1 MRRLNA
7 FHCLALISILF
18 TACQPNVGGSV
29 SFMVF
34 GDPAELAAYQTLV
47 DSFSER
53 YPSIQVELIHIP
65 GEAEYRNRITA
76 DLIGG
81 NPADVVLINY
91 RHYAAFA
98 SLGALEPLGGYLEKS
113 RLLSKRSFYAQAI
126 AAFSWNDQLICIP
139 QNISSLVV
147 YYNKDLFDQAE
158 IPYPAEGWT
167 WLDFLSAAQVL
178 TKDFDHDGKR
188 DQFGAGIE
196 PSLVRLAPFIWQA
209 GGHLV
214 DDRVNPSTLVLDQ
227 PGEVK
232 AERFFVGLQTVYHV
246 VPNAEQ
252 EAAENSESR
261 FINGRLAMFFNSRR
275 GVPTYRE
282 SVAFDWDVAP
292 MPRADFEVNILHSDA
307 YCLTGAS
314 QNKDAAWKF
323 IEFANSMEGQTIIA
337 RTGRTVPSLISVAH
351 SPAFLDPD
359 AQPASNH
366 VFLDAIPTIR
376 ALPIHPNWAEIE
388 EITSEELALAFY
400 GEVSVQEA
408 MQRANLRT
416 REYFE

>member
-1 MRRLNA
+1 MKRLTV
-7 FHCLALISILF
+7 FLFLALISILF
-18 TACQPNVGGSV
+18 SACQPNVAGTV

-47 DSFSER
+47 DSFSEQ

-65 GEAEYRNRITA
+65 GQDEYRKRIAA
-76 DLIGG
+76 DLIAG

-91 RHYAAFA
+91 RRYAAFA
-98 SLGALEPLGGYLEKS
+98 SLGALEPLDGYLEKS
-113 RLLSKRSFYAQAI
+113 RLLKKRDFYPEAI
-126 AAFSWNDQLICIP
+126 EPFIWNGKLMCIP

-147 YYNKDLFDQAE
+147 YYNKDLFDQAGL
-158 IPYPAEGWT
+158 PYPAKGWT
-167 WLDFLSAAQVL
+167 WLDFLAAAQVL
-178 TKDFDHDGKR
+178 TKDFDHDGSR

-196 PSLVRLAPFIWQA
+196 PSLIRLAPFIWQA

-214 DDRVNPSTLVLDQ
+214 DDRANPSTLVLDQ
-227 PGEVK
+227 PGEIK

-252 EAAENSESR
+252 ESAEDSESR
-261 FINGRLAMFFNSRR
+261 FMNGRLAMFFNSRR

-282 SVAFDWDVAP
+282 SVSFDWDVAP
-292 MPRADFEVNILHSDA
+292 LPRADFEVNILHSDG
-307 YCLTGAS
+307 YCLTSAS
-314 QNKDAAWKF
+314 QNKAAAWTF
-323 IEFANSMEGQTIIA
+323 IEFANSVEGQTIIA
-337 RTGRTVPSLISVAH
+337 RTGRTVPSLISVAK
-351 SPAFLDPD
+351 SPTFLDPD
-359 AQPASNH
+359 ARPASSQ

-376 ALPIHPNWAEIE
+376 ALPIHPHWAEIE

-400 GEVSVQEA
+400 GEVSIQEA

>member
-1 MRRLNA
+1 MRRLVV
-7 FHCLALISILF
+7 ILF
-18 TACQPNVGGSV
+18 AFICIFLTACQPRLAGTV

-34 GDPAELAAYQTLV
+34 GDPAELAAYQTLI
-47 DSFSER
+47 DAFSEK
-53 YPSIQVELIHIP
+53 YPSIHVELIHIP
-65 GEAEYRNRITA
+65 GQEEDRKRITA
-76 DLIGG
+76 DILAGT
-81 NPADVVLINY
+81 PADVLLINY
-91 RHYAAFA
+91 RGYAAFA
-98 SLGALEPLGGYLEKS
+98 SLGAFEPLERYLQQS
-113 RLLSKRSFYAQAI
+113 RLIKERDFYPEAI
-126 AAFSWNDQLICIP
+126 EPFVWNDQLMCIP

-158 IPYPAEGWT
+158 VPYPTKGWT
-167 WLDFLSAAQVL
+167 WLDFLSAAQAL
-178 TKDFDHDGKR
+178 TKDFDHDGSR

-214 DDRVNPSTLVLDQ
+214 DDRTNPSTLVLDQ
-227 PGEVK
+227 EGEVR
-232 AERFFVGLQTVYHV
+232 AERFFVALQTVYHV

-252 EAAENSESR
+252 EAAEDSQSR

-292 MPRADFEVNILHSDA
+292 LPRADFEVNILHSDA
-307 YCLTGAS
+307 YCLMSAS
-314 QNKDAAWKF
+314 KNKEAAWAF
-323 IEFANSMEGQTIIA
+323 IEFANSVEGQTIMA
-337 RTGRTVPSLISVAH
+337 RSGRTVPSLKAVAN

-359 AQPASNH
+359 AKPVSSQ

-376 ALPIHPNWAEIE
+376 ALPIHPRWTEIE
-388 EITSEELALAFY
+388 DITSEELALAFY
-400 GEVSVQEA
+400 GKVSVQEA